1 MEINPF
7 VVEIDLI
14 SIAILLMVRYG
25 ITERASRLRE
35 VHVFRYL
42 VDLSIAFCVLNST
55 GQFIPSTY
63 IPVIKI
69 INGLKIVTCICMGCS
84 WFLTV
89 FFITSTSTY
98 HLRKKFIPILLP
110 SLVVSVMAIIDV
122 LSNLTEPPLDMRPH
136 VWILL
141 NILTIVYVVSAS
153 ILCLTKAR
161 KCTNRI
167 RRRSLYLLSGAMAF
181 PLLLLM
187 VQAKFY
193 DMPITSPSFVI
204 VTLFVHLCAL
214 RGRIT
219 VDEITKLNNDNK
231 LADYLEAITQK
242 QNPAKRLFFLKIDID
257 KFKAMKK
264 KYGGVAAAIA
274 LQKMA
279 SFLRQQCI
287 NRGSFIARYSTS
299 SFAIVT
305 ECNDFS
311 EIETLANRLIAT
323 SATSEELAQ
332 GPWPI
337 TFSIYWS
344 EFGTPTTKTVD
355 DLIENSTRNCYKPS
369 VDGE

>member
-69 INGLKIVTCICMGCS
+69 INGLKIVTCISMGCS

-98 HLRKKFIPILLP
+98 HLRKWFIPILLP

-167 RRRSLYLLSGAMAF
+167 RRRTLYLLSGAMAF
-181 PLLLLM
+181 PLLLLV

-204 VTLFVHLCAL
+204 VTLFIHLTSL
-214 RGRIT
+214 RRRIT

-242 QNPAKRLFFLKIDID
+242 QNPAKRLFFVKIDID

-355 DLIENSTRNCYKPS
+355 DLIENCTRNCYKPS